1 MSKKTKKR
9 TKERRTSL
17 DRRSKNYGDI
27 FWDKVTNGFSKLF
40 SSTSKGNK

>member
-9 TKERRTSL
+9 TKERRVTS
-17 DRRSKNYGDI
+17 DRRLKNYGDI

-40 SSTSKGNK
+40 STTSNGNK

>member
-1 MSKKTKKR
+1 MSKKVKKR
-9 TKERRTSL
+9 TKERRSIT

-40 SSTSKGNK
+40 STTSNGNK

>member
-9 TKERRTSL
+9 TKERRVTS
-17 DRRSKNYGDI
+17 DRRLKNYGDV
-27 FWDKVTNGFSKLF
+27 FWDKVANGFSKLF